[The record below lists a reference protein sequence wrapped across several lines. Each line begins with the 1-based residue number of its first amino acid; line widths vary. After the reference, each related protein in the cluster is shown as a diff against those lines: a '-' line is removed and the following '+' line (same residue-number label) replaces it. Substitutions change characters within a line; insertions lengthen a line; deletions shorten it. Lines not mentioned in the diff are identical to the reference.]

1 MTQSN
6 GFISVT
12 LPSDFFFPIR
22 SLSLFFLLL
31 LLWWSRVC
39 ALSIDFSRIELNGF
53 ILQIH
58 FDNNILWNSSHPPP
72 IPTTPE
78 DVTDGIKWKKKIDRI
93 NVIDPV
99 LNYLV
104 KCPTI
109 NAVFPFLFL
118 QKLCLFRIVK
128 FQHGSRSPA
137 SYGTRKQKK
146 NKKKKGIQIYFVFMG
161 GKVRERE
168 SATHAS
174 VNQSKTKV
182 IF

>member
-58 FDNNILWNSSHPPP
+58 FDNNILWNSSPHPNYS
-72 IPTTPE
+72 
-78 DVTDGIKWKKKIDRI
+78 GRRYRWNQMKKENRQNKSYRSRFELSCEMPYNQRRFFFFISPKTLSVPHCQISTRQSLTRI
-93 NVIDPV
+93 
-99 LNYLV
+99 LRY
-104 KCPTI
+104 KKT
-109 NAVFPFLFL
+109 
-118 QKLCLFRIVK
+118 
-128 FQHGSRSPA
+128 
-137 SYGTRKQKK
+137 KQKYF
-146 NKKKKGIQIYFVFMG
+146 KK
-161 GKVRERE
+161 RE
-168 SATHAS
+168 
-174 VNQSKTKV
+174 
-182 IF
+182 

>member
-1 MTQSN
+1 MESCVCIIDRLFQDWIEWIHFTNPIRQQYPVEFQSP
-6 GFISVT
+6 SPSQLLRKT
-12 LPSDFFFPIR
+12 LPMESNEKR
-22 SLSLFFLLL
+22 
-31 LLWWSRVC
+31 
-39 ALSIDFSRIELNGF
+39 
-53 ILQIH
+53 
-58 FDNNILWNSSHPPP
+58 
-72 IPTTPE
+72 
-78 DVTDGIKWKKKIDRI
+78 KIDRI

-104 KCPTI
+104 KFPTI
-109 NAVFPFLFL
+109 NAVFFFFLFNFSK
-118 QKLCLFRIVK
+118 KLCLLRIVK

-137 SYGTRKQKK
+137 SYGTRKQNK
-146 NKKKKGIQIYFVFMG
+146 NKKRVKICFVFMG